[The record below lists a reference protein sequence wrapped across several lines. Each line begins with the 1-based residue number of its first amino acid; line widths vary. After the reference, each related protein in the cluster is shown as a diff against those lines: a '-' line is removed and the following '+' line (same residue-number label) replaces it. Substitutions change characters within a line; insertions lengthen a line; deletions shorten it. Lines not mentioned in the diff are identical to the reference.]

1 MGALCPAPNHVV
13 KPPAGT
19 WWFIMR
25 MTAPREE
32 SSSSQEL
39 WKATMV
45 FEIEFLEHPV
55 YRIFMN

>member
-1 MGALCPAPNHVV
+1 MA

-32 SSSSQEL
+32 SSSSQEV
-39 WKATMV
+39 WKAATV
-45 FEIEFLEHPV
+45 FEMEFLEPPV